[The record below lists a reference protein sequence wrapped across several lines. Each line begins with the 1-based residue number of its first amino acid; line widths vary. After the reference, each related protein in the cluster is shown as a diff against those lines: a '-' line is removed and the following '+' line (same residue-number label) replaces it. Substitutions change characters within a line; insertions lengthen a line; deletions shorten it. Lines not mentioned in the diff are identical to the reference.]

1 MRSPQ
6 KQEWVLAAEKEQRV
20 QLVGVGKRNCSAKM
34 RKGSQKMWLY
44 APSPV
49 ATKEPRPQGHH
60 EASALLQPR
69 KWTCTAV
76 EQGKINWEN
85 MMLPP
90 GIL

>member
-1 MRSPQ
+1 MHPAQ
-6 KQEWVLAAEKEQRV
+6 WPP
-20 QLVGVGKRNCSAKM
+20 RNIDHK
-34 RKGSQKMWLY
+34 
-44 APSPV
+44 
-49 ATKEPRPQGHH
+49 ATM